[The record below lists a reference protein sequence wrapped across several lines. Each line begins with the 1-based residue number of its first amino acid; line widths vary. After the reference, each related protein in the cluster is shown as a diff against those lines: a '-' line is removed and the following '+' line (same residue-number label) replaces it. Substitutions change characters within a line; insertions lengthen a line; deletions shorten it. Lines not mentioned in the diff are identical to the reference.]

1 MGIVLICQVGGKKKK
16 NLSQR
21 KIFVEIMCLN
31 PTRDSV
37 PIHTEAVTGVKK

>member
-16 NLSQR
+16 SLPEEN
-21 KIFVEIMCLN
+21 ICGNN